1 MVLSLFKQASFNNSA
16 CQPLKYKLDFMSE
29 SAVKAPGKSVS
40 LQALKLP
47 TVSQQGMKALEL
59 INAKDLKFKEL
70 ESILSSDP
78 MLMGI
83 LIKYA
88 NSPIY
93 RRHIETTN
101 VRQAMNLLGVDIV
114 KSAILICT
122 MRSYC
127 EPANPAKEMLW
138 DKSKRLSIMAKL
150 LARKISR
157 KLADEVELTAMM
169 SEIGGFVLSTNFAE
183 EYETVVAQAKEKR
196 IAIEDEELYYFGLSR
211 ADVTALTL
219 EKLRLPQT
227 TLDVLDGYYKRKIP
241 TEAKTEADKQL
252 VILKLASVLI
262 AYESKRE
269 LIKKDSLCL
278 SLFKTI
284 GLEDVNIDRLLDAY
298 ADEVVEGVSF

>member
-1 MVLSLFKQASFNNSA
+1 
-16 CQPLKYKLDFMSE
+16 MSE
-29 SAVKAPGKSVS
+29 SAVKAPSKSVS
-40 LQALKLP
+40 LQTLKLP

-59 INAKDLKFKEL
+59 INAKDLKFKDL

-93 RRHIETTN
+93 RKRIETTN
-101 VRQAMNLLGVDIV
+101 VRQAMNLLGLDIV

-127 EPANPAKEMLW
+127 EPSNSAKEMLW
-138 DKSKRLSIMAKL
+138 EKSKHLSIMAKL

-157 KLADEVELTAMM
+157 KLADEIELTAMM
-169 SEIGGFVLSTNFAE
+169 SEMGGFVLSTNFAD
-183 EYETVVAQAKEKR
+183 EYATVVAQAKEKQ
-196 IAIEDEELYYFGLSR
+196 IAVEDEELYYFGLNR

-241 TEAKTEADKQL
+241 IEIKTETDTQL
-252 VILKLASVLI
+252 VILKLASILI
-262 AYESKRE
+262 AYKSKRK

-278 SLFKTI
+278 SLFETA
-284 GLEDVNIDRLLDAY
+284 GLAAINIDRLLDSY
-298 ADEVVEGVSF
+298 ADEVAEGASF

>member
-1 MVLSLFKQASFNNSA
+1 
-16 CQPLKYKLDFMSE
+16 MSE
-29 SAVKAPGKSVS
+29 SAVKAPSKSVS
-40 LQALKLP
+40 LQTLKLP

-59 INAKDLKFKEL
+59 INAKDLKFKDL

-93 RRHIETTN
+93 RKRIETTN
-101 VRQAMNLLGVDIV
+101 VRQAMNLLGLDIV

-127 EPANPAKEMLW
+127 EPSNPAKEMLW
-138 DKSKRLSIMAKL
+138 EKSKHLSIMAKL

-157 KLADEVELTAMM
+157 KLADEIELTAMM
-169 SEIGGFVLSTNFAE
+169 SEMGGFVLSTNFAD
-183 EYETVVAQAKEKR
+183 EYATVVAQAKEKQ
-196 IAIEDEELYYFGLSR
+196 IAVEDEELYYFGLNR

-241 TEAKTEADKQL
+241 IEIKTETDTQL
-252 VILKLASVLI
+252 VILKLASILI
-262 AYESKRE
+262 AYKSKRK

-278 SLFKTI
+278 SLFETA
-284 GLEDVNIDRLLDAY
+284 GLAAINIDRLLDSY
-298 ADEVVEGVSF
+298 ADEVAEGASF

>member
-1 MVLSLFKQASFNNSA
+1 
-16 CQPLKYKLDFMSE
+16 MSE
-29 SAVKAPGKSVS
+29 SAVKAPSKSVS
-40 LQALKLP
+40 LQTLKLP

-59 INAKDLKFKEL
+59 INAKDLKFKDL

-93 RRHIETTN
+93 RKRIETTN
-101 VRQAMNLLGVDIV
+101 VRQAMNLLGLDIV

-127 EPANPAKEMLW
+127 EPSNPAKEMLW
-138 DKSKRLSIMAKL
+138 EKSKHLSIMAKL

-157 KLADEVELTAMM
+157 KFADEIELTAMM
-169 SEIGGFVLSTNFAE
+169 SEMGGFVLSTNFAD
-183 EYETVVAQAKEKR
+183 EYATVVAQAKEKQ
-196 IAIEDEELYYFGLSR
+196 IAVEDEELYYFGLNR

-241 TEAKTEADKQL
+241 IEIKTETDTQL
-252 VILKLASVLI
+252 VILKLASILI
-262 AYESKRE
+262 AYKSKRE

-278 SLFKTI
+278 SLFETA
-284 GLEDVNIDRLLDAY
+284 GLAAINIDRLLDSY
-298 ADEVVEGVSF
+298 ADEVAEGASF

>member
-1 MVLSLFKQASFNNSA
+1 
-16 CQPLKYKLDFMSE
+16 MSE
-29 SAVKAPGKSVS
+29 SVVKAPNKSVS
-40 LQALKLP
+40 LQTLKLP
-47 TVSQQGMKALEL
+47 TVSQQGMKALEM
-59 INAKDLKFKEL
+59 ISAKDLKFKEL

-88 NSPIY
+88 NSPMY
-93 RRHIETTN
+93 RRHVETTN

-127 EPANPAKEMLW
+127 EPSNPAKEMLW
-138 DKSKRLSIMAKL
+138 EKSKHLSLMAKL
-150 LARKISR
+150 LARKTSR

-169 SEIGGFVLSTNFAE
+169 SEMGGFVLSTNFVD
-183 EYETVVAQAKEKR
+183 EYQTVVAQAKEKQ
-196 IAIEDEELYYFGLSR
+196 IAIEDEELYYFGLNR

-227 TLDVLDGYYKRKIP
+227 TLEVLDGYYKREIP
-241 TEAKTEADKQL
+241 DEAKTEADKQL

-278 SLFKTI
+278 SLFEI
-284 GLEDVNIDRLLDAY
+284 AGLADINIDRLMDAY
-298 ADEVVEGVSF
+298 ADEVAEGVSF